1 MMSENSKD
9 LRELLIELEYGE
21 LDEIEAAEVQSR
33 IDADPAML
41 QVQQAFRAV
50 RRDLHTDEEIEVRPA
65 RIAFVAM
72 PAQPQPNA
80 WSPLWKGLAVAAS
93 FTFGIVLSLAFA
105 NLAGVMPLGETGSA
119 GFGTQGADTAQGL
132 PASRANTP
140 SVDAIPVAQMSQQDL
155 VNFLDSRYAR
165 RNMSG
170 GSIADMD
177 PEQLRPV
184 LDQLISDR
192 EQQLRQVMQQMITVA
207 DERQRQEIETLMAGV
222 YQTFDAQR
230 TNDLLVFADQLGIL
244 QEATGVELQRNTDAI
259 DYLFTRVGTNGQERQ
274 Q

>member
-21 LDEIEAAEVQSR
+21 LDEIEAAEVQSQ

-41 QVQQAFRAV
+41 QMQQAFRAV
-50 RRDLHTDEEIEVRPA
+50 RQDLHAGEDIEVRPA

-72 PAQPQPNA
+72 PAQPQTNT
-80 WSPLWKGLAVAAS
+80 WSPMWKGLAVAAS
-93 FTFGIVLSLAFA
+93 FAFGIVLSVAFA
-105 NLAGVMPLGETGSA
+105 NVAGVMPPGESSPTTLGTGTAASQ
-119 GFGTQGADTAQGL
+119 GT
-132 PASRANTP
+132 PASSANTR
-140 SVDAIPVAQMSQQDL
+140 SVNTIPVGQMSQQDL
-155 VNFLDSRYAR
+155 VSFLDSRYAR
-165 RNMSG
+165 RDLAG

-207 DERQRQEIETLMAGV
+207 DERQRQELETLMAGV

-244 QEATGVELQRNTDAI
+244 QEATGMELQRNTDAI